1 MLCER
6 AVSSSRREP
15 ADLAA
20 VYAKKAQNDAT
31 AAREF
36 ADNSEISD
44 EIIGFHAQQAVEKW
58 LKAVMASLDL
68 PQQRTH
74 DIDQLSRVLE
84 EHGVELPVPRSRL
97 AELTDFAVPLRYED
111 LLEAEPMDR
120 RATVALLLEVG
131 PWAASQLDRRHEAPK
146 G

>member
-1 MLCER
+1 M
-6 AVSSSRREP
+6 SSSRREP

-20 VYAKKAQNDAT
+20 LYAKKASNDAA

-36 ADNSEISD
+36 ANNAEISD

-58 LKAVMASLDL
+58 LKAVMANLGL

-74 DIDQLSRVLE
+74 DIDQLGRLLE
-84 EHGVELPVPRSRL
+84 EHDVQLPVPRSHL

-111 LLEAEPMDR
+111 LLDAEPLDR
-120 RATVALLLEVG
+120 QATIVLVGEVAK
-131 PWAASQLDRRHEAPK
+131 WAADRL